1 MMSILFIAL
10 GALATQSVPPPPP
23 SPAYQAP
30 PVRPFEPTG
39 PVVAQGGEAATPAP
53 RALDAPVTVDAY
65 RGHYEG
71 GPSEIELA
79 YEQGV
84 AQAEISMD
92 SRMGPLDGAWT
103 VAGADGAVLFTL
115 VLADDGSGAPVEGAW
130 RDGHGKLGVAA
141 STARE
146 DGRTVIVLDGR
157 CELHLTRA
165 GQGFTGV
172 IVIDGREQ
180 AVRLL
185 RA

>member
-10 GALATQSVPPPPP
+10 ATQSVPAAPP

-30 PVRPFEPTG
+30 PVRPFEPAG
-39 PVVAQGGEAATPAP
+39 PVIAQGGEGFAPAP

-65 RGHYEG
+65 RGHNES
-71 GPSEIELA
+71 GPSDTELA

-92 SRMGPLDGAWT
+92 SRMGPLDGAWSVT
-103 VAGADGAVLFTL
+103 GGDGAVLFTL

-141 STARE
+141 STVRE
-146 DGRTVIVLDGR
+146 DGLTVIVLDGR
-157 CELHLTRA
+157 CELRMSRA

-172 IVIDGREQ
+172 IVIEGQEQ
-180 AVRLL
+180 PVRLV

>member
-1 MMSILFIAL
+1 MISTLLIAL
-10 GALATQSVPPPPP
+10 AALAVQSVPAPSS

-30 PVRPFEPTG
+30 PVRPFEPAG
-39 PVVAQGGEAATPAP
+39 PVAARDGEGATPAP

-65 RGHYEG
+65 RGHYEN
-71 GPSEIELA
+71 GPSATERA

-103 VAGADGAVLFTL
+103 VTGGDGAVLFTL

-141 STARE
+141 STVRE
-146 DGRTVIVLDGR
+146 DGRTIIVLDGR
-157 CELHLTRA
+157 CELRLTRA
-165 GQGFTGV
+165 AQGFTGV
-172 IVIDGREQ
+172 IVIEGDEQ
-180 AVRLL
+180 PVRLV